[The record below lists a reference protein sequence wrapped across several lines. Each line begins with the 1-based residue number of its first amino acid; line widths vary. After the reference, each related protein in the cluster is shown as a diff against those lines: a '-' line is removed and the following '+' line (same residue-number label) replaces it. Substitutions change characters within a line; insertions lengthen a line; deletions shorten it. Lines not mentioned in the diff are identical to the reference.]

1 MTGLLLAAV
10 IQLTGVVGDSLRTRA
25 FFDANN
31 VKVGDPLV
39 LTIDFIGKADF
50 EALHPPRLSRHVSGK
65 DWKLDDA
72 SAKTLTVPN
81 ARRLVYRVR
90 PMRKGL
96 LYFPAF
102 EFGYE
107 TSSGEKRTVRSNEIP
122 VHAKTGAQ
130 VVVAEMEALDAS
142 SSMPQPDG
150 LIVDAA
156 VRLGD
161 DESFA
166 WRKACA
172 TPTADAF
179 ARFDF
184 PAARLNE
191 ARQAILE
198 GNWARALRLYQALEW
213 KIGQTPQIERGILAA
228 LALKYDN
235 PSVEL
240 PVWRQVGRPLL
251 KYDWKIRLGA
261 VLAAIAVLYLL
272 FRLAGRLLKAI
283 ACLSVAVML
292 PLSADAFL
300 DPFESLEKMMRQSM
314 RGSMSRMGFTTD
326 EDMQGGNVAVEMS
339 AAFSVNRDEIQVGD
353 EFEYIIELEV
363 PKNLAIGNIG
373 ISVSPHQGMKQTGA
387 CENYPDREPENPSNT
402 VKRISIPVRYDV
414 PFCGNVSFTLDVPYS
429 LERRIS
435 RGGFSFS
442 SSIRRS
448 EKVVTPPVKINI
460 KPLPSAGKPAVF
472 TGIVSEEIRFT
483 ESLDIVQVETN
494 DVVQLTYE
502 LRLKGH
508 LPEDFNIP
516 AAAFEIDRSANA
528 RSGETVASWRRYFV
542 ADGTPATPLLS
553 IDYYDVNAKKYKKVK
568 AGGARLEYVSGAES
582 EK

>member
-1 MTGLLLAAV
+1 
-10 IQLTGVVGDSLRTRA
+10 
-25 FFDANN
+25 
-31 VKVGDPLV
+31 
-39 LTIDFIGKADF
+39 
-50 EALHPPRLSRHVSGK
+50 
-65 DWKLDDA
+65 
-72 SAKTLTVPN
+72 
-81 ARRLVYRVR
+81 
-90 PMRKGL
+90 
-96 LYFPAF
+96 
-102 EFGYE
+102 
-107 TSSGEKRTVRSNEIP
+107 
-122 VHAKTGAQ
+122 
-130 VVVAEMEALDAS
+130 MEALDAS

-150 LIVDAA
+150 LIADAG

-339 AAFSVNRDEIQVGD
+339 AAFSVNRDDIQVGD

-483 ESLDIVQVETN
+483 ESLDIDRVETN

-516 AAAFEIDRSANA
+516 EAAFEIDRSANA

-542 ADGTPATPLLS
+542 ADGTASTPELS

-568 AGGARLEYVSGAES
+568 AGGTSLKYVSGAEP

>member
-1 MTGLLLAAV
+1 MIGLLFAAV
-10 IQLTGVVGDSLRTRA
+10 VQLTGVVGDSLRTRA

-50 EALHPPRLSRHVSGK
+50 ESLHPPRLSRYVSGK

-96 LYFPAF
+96 LYFPSF

-107 TSSGEKRTVRSNEIP
+107 TAQGEKRTVRSNEIP
-122 VHAKTGAQ
+122 VHAKVGAQ

-150 LIVDAA
+150 LVVDAG

-172 TPTADAF
+172 KPAADAF
-179 ARFDF
+179 VPFDF

-198 GNWARALRLYQALEW
+198 GNWARALKIYRALEW
-213 KIGQTPQIERGILAA
+213 RTGQTPQIERGIIAA

-251 KYDWKIRLGA
+251 KYGWKMRLGV
-261 VLAAIAVLYLL
+261 VLASITVLYLL
-272 FRLAGRLLKAI
+272 FRLAGRLLM
-283 ACLSVAVML
+283 V
-292 PLSADAFL
+292 
-300 DPFESLEKMMRQSM
+300 
-314 RGSMSRMGFTTD
+314 
-326 EDMQGGNVAVEMS
+326 
-339 AAFSVNRDEIQVGD
+339 
-353 EFEYIIELEV
+353 
-363 PKNLAIGNIG
+363 
-373 ISVSPHQGMKQTGA
+373 
-387 CENYPDREPENPSNT
+387 
-402 VKRISIPVRYDV
+402 
-414 PFCGNVSFTLDVPYS
+414 VSF
-429 LERRIS
+429 
-435 RGGFSFS
+435 
-442 SSIRRS
+442 
-448 EKVVTPPVKINI
+448 
-460 KPLPSAGKPAVF
+460 
-472 TGIVSEEIRFT
+472 
-483 ESLDIVQVETN
+483 
-494 DVVQLTYE
+494 
-502 LRLKGH
+502 
-508 LPEDFNIP
+508 
-516 AAAFEIDRSANA
+516 
-528 RSGETVASWRRYFV
+528 
-542 ADGTPATPLLS
+542 
-553 IDYYDVNAKKYKKVK
+553 
-568 AGGARLEYVSGAES
+568 
-582 EK
+582 

>member
-96 LYFPAF
+96 LYFPSF

-107 TSSGEKRTVRSNEIP
+107 TPGGEKRTVRSNEIP

-150 LIVDAA
+150 LIADAG

-339 AAFSVNRDEIQVGD
+339 AAFSVNRDDIQVGD

-508 LPEDFNIP
+508 LPEDFGIP
-516 AAAFEIDRSANA
+516 EAAFEIDRSANA

-542 ADGTPATPLLS
+542 ADGTASTPELS

>member
-1 MTGLLLAAV
+1 MIGLLLATV
-10 IQLTGVVGDSLRTRA
+10 IQLTGVVGESLRTRA

-50 EALHPPRLSRHVSGK
+50 ESLHPPRLSRHVNGR

-72 SAKTLTVPN
+72 SAKTVTVPN

-102 EFGYE
+102 EFSFE
-107 TSSGEKRTVRSNEIP
+107 TAKGERRTVRSNEIP

-142 SSMPQPDG
+142 SSMPQPDDLVLECPPG
-150 LIVDAA
+150 L
-156 VRLGD
+156 GE

-172 TPTADAF
+172 KPTADAF

-198 GNWARALRLYQALEW
+198 GNWARALRLYHALEW
-213 KIGQTPQIERGILAA
+213 RMGQTPQIERGIIAA

-261 VLAAIAVLYLL
+261 VLAAVAVLYLL

-292 PLSADAFL
+292 PLSADAFF
-300 DPFESLEKMMRQSM
+300 DPFESMEKMMRQSM
-314 RGSMSRMGFTTD
+314 RGSMSRMGFITD
-326 EDMQGGNVAVEMS
+326 EDMQGGKDEVEMS
-339 AAFSVNRDEIQVGD
+339 AAFSVSRGDIQVGD
-353 EFEYIIELEV
+353 EFEYVIELEV

-373 ISVSPHQGMKQTGA
+373 ISVSPHHGMKQVGA
-387 CENYPDREPENPSNT
+387 CENYPDREAENPSNT

-414 PFCGNVSFTLDVPYS
+414 PFSGSVSFTLEVPYS
-429 LERRIS
+429 LERRMS

-448 EKVVTPPVKINI
+448 EKVVTPPVKMDVR
-460 KPLPSAGKPAVF
+460 PLPSAGKPAVF
-472 TGIVSEEIRFT
+472 TGIVSEDIRFT
-483 ESLDIVQVETN
+483 ESLDIVRVETN

-508 LPEDFNIP
+508 LPEDFSIP
-516 AAAFEIDRSANA
+516 AAAFEIDRSVNA

-542 ADGTPATPLLS
+542 ADGTASTPELS
-553 IDYYDVNAKKYKKVK
+553 VDYYDVNEKKYKAVK
-568 AGGARLEYVSGAES
+568 AGGTRLEYVSGAMR
-582 EK
+582 